1 MKRILATCLL
11 AAAALA
17 AQAAPLRVGG
27 FVVAPI
33 VSGRPGLPLE
43 GALREFMEQHV
54 ASQGVALQWM
64 PPASLQRSLESLR
77 NGSLDIVLLLSGS
90 HERGPGIGTF
100 SWSYLHT
107 QPHLAVRRDSPRMA
121 VNSLNELAGME
132 IGWLAGSQIVD
143 DLKPVPIRW
152 QFVAATDW
160 QTANLRKL
168 QARRI
173 DAAFFENEFS
183 PRYYARQ
190 AGVEIRLLRL
200 PIAERHF
207 FMAYSLK
214 ADKEAI
220 ARFDRVASAA
230 FADEQFRSYLDQYMR
245 R

>member
-11 AAAALA
+11 LAAALLA
-17 AQAAPLRVGG
+17 EAGPLRVGG

-33 VSGRPGLPLE
+33 VSGRPGVPLE
-43 GALREFMEQHV
+43 GALREFMEQRI

-64 PPASLQRSLESLR
+64 PPSSLQRSMESLR
-77 NGSLDIVLLLSGS
+77 NGSLDILLLLSGS
-90 HERGPGIGTF
+90 RERGPGIGTF
-100 SWSYLHT
+100 SWNYLRT
-107 QPHLAVRRDSPRMA
+107 QPHLAVRGDSRLRA
-121 VNSLNELAGME
+121 VSSLDELAGLE
-132 IGWLAGSQIVD
+132 IGWLAGSQIVE

-168 QARRI
+168 QAGRI

-183 PRYYARQ
+183 PRHYARQ
-190 AGVEIRLLRL
+190 AGVDIRLLRL
-200 PIAERHF
+200 PMAERQF

-214 ADKEAI
+214 ADKDAI
-220 ARFDRVASAA
+220 AQFDRVASAA
-230 FADEQFRSYLDQYMR
+230 FADEQFRPFLELYMR